1 MTMSEALRPNR
12 RDALALVAGAV
23 TLPAARAVADAQ
35 TLPLVRVAY
44 IPYEFSA
51 QVLYAQEMDF
61 FRKAGIAVELQPN
74 PYSASIASAVAA
86 GAIDVGISTTTTL
99 AIAHS
104 KGVPFTIIAP
114 AAEYRSGPYS
124 DGSGYLM
131 VGKQTNIHT
140 GADMNGKVVGAPG
153 LSSLGEFGVRA
164 WVDANGGDATS
175 LKFVELPIS
184 EMAGAFATG
193 RIDAAFV
200 APPFVDDCVK
210 VARQLTPN
218 EMDAIAKDFLV
229 TAWFTTGDWAKAH
242 PDLVVRF
249 AAALRDASTW
259 APKNAA
265 TCAQILAKTLKANL
279 ADIAKAPRVQFAG
292 RLTPAILQPIVTMTA
307 RYSKF
312 ANFPAEAL
320 IYTPGR

>member
-1 MTMSEALRPNR
+1 MLKPLRLRR
-12 RDALALVAGAV
+12 RDSLALLAGAV
-23 TLPAARAVADAQ
+23 MVPAVGRAADAQ
-35 TLPLVRVAY
+35 ALPVLRVAY
-44 IPYEFSA
+44 VPYEFSA
-51 QVLYAQEMDF
+51 QVLYAQEMGF
-61 FRKAGIAVELQPN
+61 FRKAGLTVELQPN
-74 PYSASIASAVAA
+74 PYSASIASAVASN
-86 GAIDVGISTTTTL
+86 AIDIGISTTTTL
-99 AIAHS
+99 TIAHA
-104 KGVPFTIIAP
+104 KGVPFTIIAA

-131 VGKQTNIHT
+131 VGKQTSIHT

-164 WVDANGGDATS
+164 WVDANGGDATT

-229 TAWFTTGDWAKAH
+229 TAWFTTDAWAKAH
-242 PDLVVRF
+242 PDLIVRF
-249 AAALRDASTW
+249 GAALREASAW
-259 APKNAA
+259 AAKNPAA
-265 TCAQILAKTLKANL
+265 CAQILAKTFKADPADL
-279 ADIAKAPRVQFAG
+279 AKSQRVQFAN

-312 ANFPAEAL
+312 SSFPADAL
-320 IYTPGR
+320 IYTPGK